1 MVTSP
6 QLQVHTQASK
16 RPLSTLLL
24 QMAAQEEAAG
34 RAFDEVT
41 GAVDGRNFLG
51 KIWKNG
57 GFMWGI
63 SRNSGIQ

>member
-1 MVTSP
+1 
-6 QLQVHTQASK
+6 
-16 RPLSTLLL
+16 
-24 QMAAQEEAAG
+24 MAAQEEAAG
-34 RAFDEVT
+34 RAFDEAT